1 MIMQTQEKL
10 NDPSASFMQTMMS
23 LFFTDEVTPYSGRKE
38 VEALPPME
46 TMVLGLMCL
55 ERTYNSQHFNSH
67 LRFTYRSFSKR
78 ECDILTE
85 VGILGLVKRGYLRPA
100 SKKAEAALNA
110 RNEKVWGLGNVPFV
124 VTAKGARRIGYLVAN
139 LRGGLYKDVVKELQA
154 ESREAAKGWRADVL
168 GPMPG

>member
-1 MIMQTQEKL
+1 
-10 NDPSASFMQTMMS
+10 MQTMMS
-23 LFFTDEVTPYSGRKE
+23 LYFTDEVTPYSGRKE

-55 ERTYNSQHFNSH
+55 ERTYNSQNFNSH

-85 VGILGLVKRGYLRPA
+85 VGILGLVKHGYLRPA
-100 SKKAEAALNA
+100 SKRAETVLNA
-110 RNEKVWGLGNVPFV
+110 RDEKVWSLGNVPFV

-139 LRGGLYKDVVKELQA
+139 LRGRLYKDVVKELQA
-154 ESREAAKGWRADVL
+154 ESRAAAKGWRADVSISI
-168 GPMPG
+168 PG